1 MAAIRSVPP
10 SGTHEEWFK
19 TLVKF
24 IAPPAEA
31 RVTSLEIIMDTYV
44 EFSVKEGT
52 RRQRGGEPGPRTF
65 ISGLQ
70 QKMPQG
76 DKWLS
81 LLSNGENKTDLIHL
95 FVNFL
100 KIYEKDVPIVIN
112 VGEYNTW
119 RIEEEADSRIALHA
133 SKSS

>member
-10 SGTHEEWFK
+10 RGTYEECFK

-24 IAPPAEA
+24 ITPLAEA
-31 RVTSLEIIMDTYV
+31 RATSLEIIMDIYV
-44 EFSVKEGT
+44 EFSGEEGT
-52 RRQRGGEPGPRTF
+52 RRKCGGEPGPRTF

-76 DKWLS
+76 DKWPS
-81 LLSNGENKTDLIHL
+81 LLSNGGNKTDLIHL

-100 KIYEKDVPIVIN
+100 KIYEKNVPIVIN
-112 VGEYNTW
+112 VGEYT
-119 RIEEEADSRIALHA
+119 
-133 SKSS
+133 